1 MISFQPVSSREHVAA
16 VACLAREIWP
26 EHYAPIIGSRQVD
39 YMLEKFQSEP
49 AISEQLSGG
58 YEYYLVSRD
67 GQNVAYTALV
77 PDSRASSMMLSK
89 LYVKKSTRGQGLGKQ
104 ILRFVEELSLKRG
117 IKMIWLTVN
126 KNNSPSLAW
135 YLRMGFA
142 NAGPTI
148 QDIGEGYIMDDFRLE
163 KGLP

>member
-1 MISFQPVSSREHVAA
+1 
-16 VACLAREIWP
+16 
-26 EHYAPIIGSRQVD
+26 
-39 YMLEKFQSEP
+39 
-49 AISEQLSGG
+49 
-58 YEYYLVSRD
+58 
-67 GQNVAYTALV
+67 
-77 PDSRASSMMLSK
+77 
-89 LYVKKSTRGQGLGKQ
+89 
-104 ILRFVEELSLKRG
+104 VEELSLKRG